1 MLFLLIEEYPILRGK
16 LLETASLSFSCED
29 RAPTD
34 DGIDADAGRPSLS
47 PLLAFGTKPRIEM
60 HESERETRLKV
71 TVLLCLH
78 SAWRCEMQEE
88 LGGGV

>member
-1 MLFLLIEEYPILRGK
+1 
-16 LLETASLSFSCED
+16 
-29 RAPTD
+29 
-34 DGIDADAGRPSLS
+34 
-47 PLLAFGTKPRIEM
+47 M

-88 LGGGV
+88 LGGGVYLGYHRREVEAFCFLRRRLQIISSLWLCSRKGVSDVCVSQKPDSLFFLNYYK